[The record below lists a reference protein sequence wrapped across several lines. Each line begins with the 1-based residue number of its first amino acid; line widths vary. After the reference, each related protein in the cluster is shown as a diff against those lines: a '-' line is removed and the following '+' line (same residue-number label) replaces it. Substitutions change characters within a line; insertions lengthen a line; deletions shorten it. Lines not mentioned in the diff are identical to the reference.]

1 MMGFVKKYWK
11 LICVILLVI
20 CMVVWVF
27 NYYNQK
33 QIQAEKKLQQVIEL
47 SDQQASNINSL
58 QNELKI
64 SNRNATALAN
74 EIKKAQ
80 NNQIQPVTNITVQSP
95 TVDQAVSDIKERIN
109 KKDPTL
115 PPVALE
121 NTDRTVVTPQS
132 ENKDYQVG
140 VYKINTYKNWYVGA
154 GIGVHDSDIYI
165 PVSAQRNFSKD
176 AAVEVQLNLDPQEEM
191 KVKGGQVLYKRAMN
205 KLFKWF

>member
-1 MMGFVKKYWK
+1 MMEFTKKYWK
-11 LICVILLVI
+11 PICIILLIV
-20 CMVVWVF
+20 CMLVWVF

-33 QIQAEKKLQQVIEL
+33 QIEAEKRLQQVVQL

-64 SNRNATALAN
+64 SNQNAITLAN

-80 NNQIQPVTNITVQSP
+80 NNQMQPVTNITVQSP
-95 TVDQAVSDIKERIN
+95 TIEQAVNDVSDRIK
-109 KKDPTL
+109 KQDTSL

-121 NTDRTVVTPQS
+121 QTDRTVVAPQPNN
-132 ENKDYQVG
+132 EDFQVG
-140 VYKINTYKNWYVGA
+140 IYKINNYKNWYTGM
-154 GIGVHDSDIYI
+154 GFGVHGGDVYI
-165 PVSAQRNFSKD
+165 PVSSQRNFSKD